1 MGQCWIDN
9 KTVIITGASAGIG
22 KGIAEQLIKKHNC
35 KVIGIARSKEKT
47 EKFVEELGEYAKNFS
62 YKLFDVSS
70 KENWAEFAEYLKE
83 NDIQPDVL
91 INNAGVGE
99 LDNVIDSDWRTQSRM
114 VDLNCRALT
123 AVTTVV
129 LPYMERGGFVLNVC
143 SIASFCPN
151 ARMTVYSSTKAYVMS
166 FSRGLREELRPL
178 GINVLAV
185 CPGPMKTEFLDVANI
200 TDRSKMFKTLPY
212 SDPERVADRA
222 VVLAGKGR
230 CVYTPLL
237 VFKFY
242 RVLAKVL
249 PHALVAHLAKC
260 Y

>member
-1 MGQCWIDN
+1 MSIA
-9 KTVIITGASAGIG
+9 ILTGASAGLG
-22 KGIAEQLIKKHNC
+22 QSFFRSLVARHPDLTGIWL
-35 KVIGIARSKEKT
+35 IARRRERLEEMAKDCPIPVTVLPMDLTDSA
-47 EKFVEELGEYAKNFS
+47 VYDELGEQLSAA
-62 YKLFDVSS
+62 DV
-70 KENWAEFAEYLKE
+70 KVK
-83 NDIQPDVL
+83 IL

-99 LDNVIDSDWRTQSRM
+99 LDNVMDSDWRTQSRM

-151 ARMTVYSSTKAYVMS
+151 TRMTVYSSTKAYVMS
-166 FSRGLREELRPL
+166 FSRGLREELKPH

-200 TDRSKMFKTLPY
+200 TDRSPMFKTLPY
-212 SDPERVADRA
+212 SDPEIVADRA

-230 CVYTPLL
+230 AVYTPKFL
-237 VFKFY
+237 FKFY
-242 RVLAKVL
+242 RVLAKLV
-249 PHALVAHLAKC
+249 PHSLMMHFCKT
-260 Y
+260 